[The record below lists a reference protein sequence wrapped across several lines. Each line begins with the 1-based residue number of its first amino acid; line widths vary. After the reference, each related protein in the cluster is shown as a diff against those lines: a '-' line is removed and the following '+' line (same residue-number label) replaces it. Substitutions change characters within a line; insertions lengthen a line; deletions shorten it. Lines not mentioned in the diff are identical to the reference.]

1 MGPDSQVDE
10 IIQKIESGGFPTAD
24 EVKYITTK
32 SKELFSTYPNVIKV
46 RSPVTICGDIHGQ
59 FDDLIELFKI
69 NGRVPFTD
77 YLFMGDYV
85 DRGNKSVETVTY
97 LFALKLKYPD
107 HITLLRGNHESAGVS
122 QHFGFRD
129 EVLKRYGNETVWKI
143 YINTFNSLP
152 LAALVNNK
160 VLCIHGGLSPGIK
173 TINDIEK
180 IDRFKE
186 IPHDGPMCDLL
197 WSDPS
202 TTRGFEPSIRDAG
215 YQFGPDI
222 TKSWNDKN
230 GLDLTV
236 RAHQLVMTGLE
247 YAHDN
252 QIVTIFSAPD
262 YCLRCGNTG
271 GVLELDEKMRR
282 KEIRFATPRLLDN
295 SSDEVPS
302 FFQLDS
308 LLDI

>member
-1 MGPDSQVDE
+1 MSKDIQVDE
-10 IIQKIESGGFPTAD
+10 IIKKIESD
-24 EVKYITTK
+24 ELPSVEEVTYINAK

-59 FDDLIELFKI
+59 FDDLIELFEI
-69 NGRVPFTD
+69 NGKVPSTD

-143 YINTFNSLP
+143 YINTFNTLP

-160 VLCIHGGLSPGIK
+160 ILCIHGGLSPGIK

-202 TTRGFEPSIRDAG
+202 TARGFEPSIRDAG

-247 YAHDN
+247 YAHDK

-282 KEIRFATPRLLDN
+282 KEIRFATPRLIDN
-295 SSDEVPS
+295 TSDEVPS
-302 FFQLDS
+302 FYQLES
-308 LLDI
+308 LLEI